1 MSYAYTNESKLN
13 RVRMCAL
20 WVVLPQAKVELA
32 RAQKNS
38 NSDQLEVPRGEPW
51 LDQLGAPIKRH
62 LNLEERQLFVI
73 SGLGPANG

>member
-1 MSYAYTNESKLN
+1 MRSLGSVAAS
-13 RVRMCAL
+13 
-20 WVVLPQAKVELA
+20 QG
-32 RAQKNS
+32 RAGSSWKNS
-38 NSDQLEVPRGEPW
+38 NSNQLEVPRGEPW